1 MFLPVGPEGVTRGCI
16 DQLLRTHDQLF
27 MSSFL
32 AQYSVDVIVCG
43 QEQHAEHS
51 HRSALSSQGAVLSTI
66 TMPSYRRS
74 DAIS

>member
-1 MFLPVGPEGVTRGCI
+1 
-16 DQLLRTHDQLF
+16 

-32 AQYSVDVIVCG
+32 AQYSIDVIVCG

-51 HRSALSSQGAVLSTI
+51 HRSALSRQGAVLSTI
-66 TMPSYRRS
+66 SMPSYRRS